1 MAKVVDVA
9 EVIEKQP
16 IGRFTIGL
24 IVASWLATF
33 FDGYDMMVISFTS
46 KYLMHDFSLTK
57 VMLGNVLTAAVAGTF
72 FGSMAFGYLGDRIGR
87 RPAILISTGAFGLLT
102 CAVALAASY
111 EQLIALRFLN
121 GLALGGAVPLV
132 WALNVEFVPRRFR
145 ARVVTLIMLGFG
157 FGATSAGPLA
167 RLLIP
172 HFGWQGV
179 FWFGGIASLAAALL
193 LLVFL
198 PESLR
203 YMARTGAAAHRI
215 ARTLKRMAPAVALP
229 TDAAFTVAD
238 ESAHRERFRPSLL
251 FRGELKLITPLI
263 WAAFLASSF
272 STYFLTSWGPLILE
286 NMGFGADGA
295 AWLSAGNSLCGA
307 IGGLAIMGFTDHK
320 GTISI
325 SVLPAVAI
333 PLLLLAGLA
342 PIGLGVFLV
351 LSLTLSVFLGGGHYA
366 IQSIIGMFYPS
377 TLRASGSGWAG
388 SVAKIG
394 SMMGPFVGGYI
405 LSMGLPLRAPYALLA
420 VCPTLFLLCIVAIGL
435 IERRLRRSGAAPAAA
450 AALEAAPAE

>member
-1 MAKVVDVA
+1 
-9 EVIEKQP
+9 
-16 IGRFTIGL
+16 
-24 IVASWLATF
+24 
-33 FDGYDMMVISFTS
+33 
-46 KYLMHDFSLTK
+46 
-57 VMLGNVLTAAVAGTF
+57 
-72 FGSMAFGYLGDRIGR
+72 
-87 RPAILISTGAFGLLT
+87 
-102 CAVALAASY
+102 VALAHSY
-111 EQLIALRFLN
+111 PQLIVLRFLN

-132 WALNVEFVPRRFR
+132 WALNVEFVPKRFR

-157 FGATSAGPLA
+157 FGSTCAGPLA

-179 FWFGGIASLAAALL
+179 FWFGGVASLAATLL

-215 ARTLKRMAPAVALP
+215 ARTLTRFAPAVSLP
-229 TDAAFTVAD
+229 TDVSFVVAD
-238 ESAHRERFRPSLL
+238 ESAERERFRPSML
-251 FRGELKLITPLI
+251 FRGELKLVTPLI
-263 WAAFLASSF
+263 WGAFLASSF

-307 IGGLAIMGFTDHK
+307 IGGLSIMAFTDHK
-320 GTISI
+320 GAISI
-325 SVLPAVAI
+325 AVLPAIAV
-333 PLLLLAGLA
+333 PLLLVAGLA
-342 PIGLGVFLV
+342 PIGLSVFLV

-394 SMMGPFVGGYI
+394 SMMGPFVGGYV

-420 VCPTLFLLCIVAIGL
+420 VCPSLFLLCVLGIGI
-435 IERRLRRSGAAPAAA
+435 IERRLRRAGSASPAAAPA
-450 AALEAAPAE
+450 LEPAPAE